1 MIDLRHGDCLDVMRT
16 LDADSIDACVCD
28 PPYGIAFMGRKW
40 DAPDNIAFRPENRAR
55 RRRWRRCLRPRGAGT
70 PG

>member
-40 DAPDNIAFRPENRAR
+40 DSPDNIAFRPETWAEV
-55 RRRWRRCLRPRGAGT
+55 CLMPRGAGT